1 MRPLK
6 AFRSA
11 FSDNLSFVT
20 CFIHVFLFFRE
31 KNLGLVVVNLS
42 DTDSPVKAI
51 ASRADNSD
59 SAREHVF
66 DLSGWFEVNTSS
78 HKFISR
84 VLRRPPGRQ
93 SSGGGGPRLSQRAA
107 AARKAATDPEYA
119 NSSSSSSSSSSKQ
132 DTSTNSNTAATSAIV
147 SDTKSA
153 VSAATANPREGC
165 KNPQLNIQI
174 TISRSFSH

>member
-6 AFRSA
+6 ALRSA
-11 FSDNLSFVT
+11 FSDNLSFVA

-31 KNLGLVVVNLS
+31 KILGLVVVNLS

-119 NSSSSSSSSSSKQ
+119 NTSSSKQ

-147 SDTKSA
+147 SGTKSA